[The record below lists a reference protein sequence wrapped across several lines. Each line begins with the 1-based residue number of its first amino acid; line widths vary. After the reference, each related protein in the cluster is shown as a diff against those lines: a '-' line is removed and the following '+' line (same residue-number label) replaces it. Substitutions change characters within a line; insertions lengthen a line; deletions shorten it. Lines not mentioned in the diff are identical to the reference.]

1 MLIISTTC
9 RVPIRGPSND
19 DGPHEGPSLDAESS
33 LATGSPCLRRSDES
47 VPQLGGVA
55 PSPPFENRC
64 FETLGRTRDEAA
76 LFASGCL
83 ASARSEDEAGPPR
96 DYFARRKQV
105 PATARTAVRL
115 RSRPY
120 ESEDQDLAL

>member
-1 MLIISTTC
+1 MLIISATC
-9 RVPIRGPSND
+9 RVPIRGTSND
-19 DGPHEGPSLDAESS
+19 DGPHEGSS
-33 LATGSPCLRRSDES
+33 LGADPVWLPARPALGRSDES

-83 ASARSEDEAGPPR
+83 ASARSEHEAGPPR